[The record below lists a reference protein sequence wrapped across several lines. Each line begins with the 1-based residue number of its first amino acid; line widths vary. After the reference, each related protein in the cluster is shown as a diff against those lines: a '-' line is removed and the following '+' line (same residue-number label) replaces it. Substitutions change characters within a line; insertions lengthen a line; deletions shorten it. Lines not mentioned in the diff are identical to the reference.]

1 MTKEKLVNLMSET
14 MDGHK
19 NQMLLLPFTE
29 KTRKK
34 RWEFSRTEEGRL
46 LIVVSRGQYFL
57 KVQFNRGDMMK
68 RGNGVL
74 IPDVTD
80 LRSSF
85 LMWLATHKQELLDD
99 QVQTYLANDGHE
111 IIWTPPYVPELQPIE
126 LFWGVGKKL
135 RWIL

>member
-46 LIVVSRGQYFL
+46 
-57 KVQFNRGDMMK
+57 
-68 RGNGVL
+68 
-74 IPDVTD
+74 
-80 LRSSF
+80 
-85 LMWLATHKQELLDD
+85 
-99 QVQTYLANDGHE
+99 ANDGHE